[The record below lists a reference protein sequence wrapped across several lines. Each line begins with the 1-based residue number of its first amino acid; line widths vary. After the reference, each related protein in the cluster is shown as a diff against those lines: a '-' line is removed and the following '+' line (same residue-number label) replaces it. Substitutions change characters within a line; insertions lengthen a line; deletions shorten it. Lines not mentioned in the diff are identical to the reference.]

1 MFDDYIAFEILL
13 ILALILLNGIFA
25 LSEIAV
31 VSSRRTRLRLRADK
45 GDAGARRA
53 LELLDHPTR
62 FLSTVQVG
70 ITLVGVFA
78 GAYGGA
84 SIAGQL
90 STYLRQ
96 IEPIAAYSSEI
107 ALAIVV
113 VVITYLSLVV
123 GELVPKQIALNHPER
138 IAAVI
143 AAPMDRLSVL
153 AAPIVKVLSVS
164 TELVLRLLRIRK
176 SQEPPVTEEEVAA
189 LLDVGTEAGV
199 FEEEEHDLVE
209 RVFWLGDQRIA
220 SLMTPRHRI
229 AWLDIRDPPEKH
241 RKELIRHR
249 YSHYLVCDGDVD
261 HVLGMVQVMDLLA
274 DLLAGKPMDLRAALR
289 RPLFV
294 PESLRALRLLELFR
308 ESRIHL
314 AVVIDEYGGVEGLVT
329 LHDVVE
335 EITGELVTNSEP
347 RVIHREDGSWLVD
360 ASITVDEFWEHL
372 GLEERRREERSEYN
386 TLGGLV
392 VAELG
397 RIPQSGDTFEARDL
411 KFEVVDMDG
420 RRVDKVLVTPMRKP
434 AREPPEIDEGD
445 GQ

>member
-1 MFDDYIAFEILL
+1 MFDDFLAFEVLL
-13 ILALILLNGIFA
+13 ILVLILLNGIFA
-25 LSEIAV
+25 MSEIAV
-31 VSSRRTRLRLRADK
+31 VSSRRTRLQLRADK
-45 GDAGARRA
+45 GSAGARRA

-84 SIAGQL
+84 RIAGQL
-90 STYLRQ
+90 SVYLGQ
-96 IEPIAAYSSEI
+96 IEPIAAYSSQI

-113 VVITYLSLVV
+113 IVITYLSLVL
-123 GELVPKQIALNHPER
+123 GELVPKQIALSHPER

-153 AAPIVKVLSVS
+153 AAPIVKVLSFS
-164 TELVLRLLRIRK
+164 TELVLRLLRVRK

-189 LLDVGTEAGV
+189 LIDVGTEAGI

-209 RVFWLGDQRIA
+209 RVFWLGEQRIA
-220 SLMTPRHRI
+220 SIMTPRHRI
-229 AWLDIRDPPEKH
+229 AWLDIRDPPEVH
-241 RKELIRHR
+241 RKELIRRRH
-249 YSHYLVCDGDVD
+249 SHYLVCDGDLD
-261 HVLGMVQVMDLLA
+261 HVLGMVHVMDLLA
-274 DLLAGKPMDLRAALR
+274 DLLAGKSLDLRTELR

-308 ESRIHL
+308 ESKVYL
-314 AVVIDEYGGVEGLVT
+314 AVVIDEYGEVEGLVT

-347 RVIHREDGSWLVD
+347 RVVRREDGSWLVD
-360 ASITVDEFWEHL
+360 ASITVDEFWSYL
-372 GLEERRREERSEYN
+372 GLEERRGEERTEYN

-392 VAELG
+392 VSELG
-397 RIPQSGDTFEARDL
+397 RIPRSGDTFETRNL
-411 KFEVVDMDG
+411 RFEVVDMDG
-420 RRVDKVLVTPMRKP
+420 RRVDKVLVTQ
-434 AREPPEIDEGD
+434 ARGEQGVDEGVGD
-445 GQ
+445 SGVR